1 MDASTKIIIAQISA
15 QQKPEVTAP
24 DNNLGELVAMHGDLM
39 NGVAM
44 AVQAMQAPK
53 RRILERGPDGKATG
67 VIEITGDTGQ

>member
-1 MDASTKIIIAQISA
+1 MTYITPNIIYYMLSFVFTNKII
-15 QQKPEVTAP
+15 
-24 DNNLGELVAMHGDLM
+24 NNLGELVAMHGDLM